1 MYVYAQTLVID
12 SSVEFRYSLLIR
24 ARQVIMDYSQ
34 THYARIDHYGPVF
47 DMYNLTDAIYMGALL
62 HQCHQVSF
70 SVRSEILCPC
80 SGILCPCVAYCKV

>member
-47 DMYNLTDAIYMGALL
+47 DMYNLTDAIYRG
-62 HQCHQVSF
+62 
-70 SVRSEILCPC
+70 
-80 SGILCPCVAYCKV
+80 